1 MGLGIF
7 ACRDDFLRQVPGR
20 LVGASEDAAGKRA
33 YTLTLQTREQH
44 IRRERATSNICTNQ
58 AWVALR
64 ASIHAAWLGPDGM
77 VDLAEECIAGI
88 DELCA
93 RVDDLDGYSAPVYD
107 GPHFREAAIATDPP
121 AAEVADQLREDGFAV
136 RTRTDGGEDFLVVC
150 VTDDNRRAVDG
161 LVGALAAVTEVPA

>member
-1 MGLGIF
+1 
-7 ACRDDFLRQVPGR
+7 VPG
-20 LVGASEDAAGKRA
+20 VWSAASEDAAGKRA

-121 AAEVADQLREDGFAV
+121 AAEVADRSA
-136 RTRTDGGEDFLVVC
+136 RTGSPCGPGPT
-150 VTDDNRRAVDG
+150 
-161 LVGALAAVTEVPA
+161 AARISSSSVSPTTTAAPSTASWGRWPR